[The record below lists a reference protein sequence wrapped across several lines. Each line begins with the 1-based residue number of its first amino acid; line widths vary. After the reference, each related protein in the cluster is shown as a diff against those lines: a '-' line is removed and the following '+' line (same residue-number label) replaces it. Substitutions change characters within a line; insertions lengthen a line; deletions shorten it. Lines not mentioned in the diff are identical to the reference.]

1 MDVGLR
7 KEFYDKFLLSLDLK
21 YLAPVISKAGD
32 IEGIYIDSYFSIFN
46 IMTTASIHFN
56 PVKPS
61 SEIHDQ
67 RKKEEEK
74 ELIISVKI

>member
-32 IEGIYIDSYFSIFN
+32 IESIYIDSYFSIFQ
-46 IMTTASIHFN
+46 IGLFY
-56 PVKPS
+56 KF
-61 SEIHDQ
+61 
-67 RKKEEEK
+67 R
-74 ELIISVKI
+74 